1 MLRANAVISA
11 PKASGHPS
19 TGSGSLRRS
28 EGTIMKKPF
37 GALFFFLIMIVAGI
51 GIANF
56 LSITFYEKSLLIVIK
71 DFIFILTKK

>member
-37 GALFFFLIMIVAGI
+37 GALLFFLIMIIAAIGI
-51 GIANF
+51 GNF
-56 LSITFYEKSLLIVIK
+56 LSIMFYEKSLLVVIK
-71 DFIFILTKK
+71 DFMFILTKK

>member
-1 MLRANAVISA
+1 
-11 PKASGHPS
+11 
-19 TGSGSLRRS
+19 
-28 EGTIMKKPF
+28 MKKPF
-37 GALFFFLIMIVAGI
+37 GALLFFSIMIIAAI